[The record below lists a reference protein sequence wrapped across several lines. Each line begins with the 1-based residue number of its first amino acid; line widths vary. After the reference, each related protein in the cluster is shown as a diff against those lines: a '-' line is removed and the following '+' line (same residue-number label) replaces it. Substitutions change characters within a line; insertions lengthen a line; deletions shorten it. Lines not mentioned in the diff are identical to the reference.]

1 MTEQRYFK
9 IASNQCGKAERA
21 VWAADDAA
29 RRDRT
34 QVCSIAI
41 GYDASMWTADPDHQ
55 DRLRSA
61 LTGAGISYDENSYQ
75 QVRSQ

>member
-1 MTEQRYFK
+1 MAEQRFFK
-9 IASNQCGKAERA
+9 IRSNQCGQAERA

-41 GYDASMWTADPDHQ
+41 GYDASMWTADPKQQ
-55 DRLRSA
+55 DRLRTV
-61 LTGAGISYDENSYQ
+61 LQDAGISFSENSYQ
-75 QVRSQ
+75 QVRP